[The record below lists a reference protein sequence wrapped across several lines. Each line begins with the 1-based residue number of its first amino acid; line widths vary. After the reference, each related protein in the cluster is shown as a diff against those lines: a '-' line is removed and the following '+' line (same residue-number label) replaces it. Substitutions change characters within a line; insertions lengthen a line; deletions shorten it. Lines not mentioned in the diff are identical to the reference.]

1 MMKEFFFGNSTNND
15 KDVVFNDQLYFAE
28 FIQDNQNYDFDDWV
42 LLRYNFFTHAM
53 CSNPI

>member
-28 FIQDNQNYDFDDWV
+28 FIQDNQNYDFDD
-42 LLRYNFFTHAM
+42 
-53 CSNPI
+53 